1 MSSIPSLEVVKQNL
15 KTLLR
20 RNIDISKIAP
30 PPAAHTAI
38 VGIYKAGDGR
48 EIAAC
53 LCDVAFAA
61 YTGAAFSL
69 IPRRVADESVDANK
83 LDEILED
90 NYGEVLNVLS
100 RLFSTHDS
108 QRVTLSQKL
117 FPPSAIPAA
126 VADADPATGLD
137 MKVEVDGYGEG
148 MLSLRLLQG

>member
-1 MSSIPSLEVVKQNL
+1 MSTIPSLEVVKQNL

-20 RNIDISKIAP
+20 RNVDVTKVATPSPAHIA
-30 PPAAHTAI
+30 T
-38 VGIYKAGDGR
+38 VGIYKSGDGTLS
-48 EIAAC
+48 AAC

-83 LDEILED
+83 LDEFLED

-108 QRVTLSQKL
+108 QRVTLAQKF
-117 FPPSAIPAA
+117 FPPAALPAC
-126 VADADPATGLD
+126 VVDADPASGLD
-137 MKVEVDGYGEG
+137 LRVEVDGYGEG
-148 MLSLRLLQG
+148 LLSLRLLKA